1 MKHVEVL
8 SDYINHA
15 LKPSEKEYLIKLL
28 NEGLSE
34 RVAAAKSCMP
44 EMSDSVEAKHEP
56 VIAPTLLDFFTLNK
70 RVIKFTTIQKK
81 LLIQKPKTLIKLRN
95 SVKQI
100 GQGDG
105 GFADSTVNSIVNIL
119 IQNNVLTIDGSEN
132 VEWLR

>member
-8 SDYINHA
+8 NDYINHA

-28 NEGLSE
+28 NEGLSA

>member
-8 SDYINHA
+8 NDYINHA

-81 LLIQKPKTLIKLRN
+81 LQIQKPKTLIKLRN

>member
-8 SDYINHA
+8 NDYINHA

-44 EMSDSVEAKHEP
+44 EMSDSVEVKHEP

>member
-1 MKHVEVL
+1 MKHVEAL
-8 SDYINHA
+8 NDYINHA

-44 EMSDSVEAKHEP
+44 EINVSVEAKHEP

-70 RVIKFTTIQKK
+70 RVIKFATIQKK

>member
-8 SDYINHA
+8 NDYINHA

-44 EMSDSVEAKHEP
+44 EMNDSVEAKHDPE
-56 VIAPTLLDFFTLNK
+56 IAPTSLDFFTLNK

-105 GFADSTVNSIVNIL
+105 GFADSTVNSIVSIL
-119 IQNNVLTIDGSEN
+119 IKNNVLTIDSLEN

>member
-8 SDYINHA
+8 NDYINHA

-70 RVIKFTTIQKK
+70 RAIKFTTIQKK

>member
-8 SDYINHA
+8 NDYINHA

-44 EMSDSVEAKHEP
+44 EINVSVEAKHEP

-70 RVIKFTTIQKK
+70 RVIKFATIQKK

>member
-1 MKHVEVL
+1 MKHVEAL
-8 SDYINHA
+8 NDYINHA
-15 LKPSEKEYLIKLL
+15 LNPSEKEYLFKLL

-34 RVAAAKSCMP
+34 RVAPAKSSGL
-44 EMSDSVEAKHEP
+44 EMNDSFVAKHEQ
-56 VIAPTLLDFFTLNK
+56 VIAPSLLEFFTLNK
-70 RVIKFTTIQKK
+70 RVIKFAIIQKK

-105 GFADSTVNSIVNIL
+105 GFADSTVNSIIDIL
-119 IQNNVLTIDGSEN
+119 IQNNVLTIDSLED

>member
-8 SDYINHA
+8 NDYINHA

-95 SVKQI
+95 AVKQI

>member
-1 MKHVEVL
+1 MKHVEAL
-8 SDYINHA
+8 NDYINHA

-70 RVIKFTTIQKK
+70 RVIKFTTIKKK

-95 SVKQI
+95 AVKQI

>member
-1 MKHVEVL
+1 MKHVEAL
-8 SDYINHA
+8 NEYINHA

-28 NEGLSE
+28 NVGLSE

-44 EMSDSVEAKHEP
+44 EMNDSVEAKHDPE
-56 VIAPTLLDFFTLNK
+56 ISPTSLDFFTLNK

-105 GFADSTVNSIVNIL
+105 GFADSTVNSIVSIL
-119 IQNNVLTIDGSEN
+119 IKNNVLTIDSLEN

>member
-1 MKHVEVL
+1 MKHVEAL
-8 SDYINHA
+8 NDYINHA

-105 GFADSTVNSIVNIL
+105 GFADSTVNSIIDIL